1 MVCFAWLLSSGPDW
15 YSLDLGFLE
24 LDNETQSRIRML
36 AGRVTIARP
45 RDFIDLLRSAHTWK
59 CLPLENPNTHYS
71 EVMFLK
77 NSAREELALMRT
89 VDNLAGGMF
98 VEYTWTRCEGKVWF
112 SSGGITVT
120 IQSDENSGGKLAIF
134 IQPISKGKKLP
145 IFCADDTMMI
155 YIQTHHSGL
164 LRDAVDDL
172 CQQDPRFLEDLVD
185 LE

>member
-24 LDNETQSRIRML
+24 LDSETESAIKML

-45 RDFIDLLRSAHTWK
+45 WNFIDLLRNAHTWK

-71 EVMFLK
+71 EVLFLK

-89 VDNLAGGMF
+89 VDKLDGGMF

-112 SSGGITVT
+112 SSSGIAVT
-120 IQSDENSGGKLAIF
+120 IQPDESSDGTSAIF
-134 IQPISKGKKLP
+134 IQPISKGKNLP
-145 IFCADDTMMI
+145 LFCADDTMMI
-155 YIQTHHSGL
+155 YIQNHHNGL
-164 LRDAVDDL
+164 LRDALDDL
-172 CQQDPRFLEDLVD
+172 CQQDLRFLEVLVD